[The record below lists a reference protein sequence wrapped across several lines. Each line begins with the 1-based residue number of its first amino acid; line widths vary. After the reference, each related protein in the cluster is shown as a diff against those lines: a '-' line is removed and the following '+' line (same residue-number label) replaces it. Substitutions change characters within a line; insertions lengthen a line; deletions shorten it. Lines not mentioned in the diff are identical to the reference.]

1 MAPQRTWWSAT
12 RATFVR
18 ALLLAAAAALVS
30 AEGLRGRATAATSNT
45 GRPAF
50 PSDISIAEHGA
61 RGQRAV
67 DLLGAR
73 LSDVA
78 AWYGKT
84 PTQFRDVLRRDG
96 SYRLDTK
103 GRVFVEENSVPVPRT
118 QGNSSAAHREL
129 DVVDGLLVPTALTF
143 TLHSRPGAS
152 RTIYLDFDGATL
164 TNTAWGTGLT
174 AAAFNLDGV
183 TGFSTTELQR
193 VKGDAYPNFCSTR
206 KTRIALSST
215 ELQRV
220 NFWKGDALRSLPTH
234 LCST

>member
-1 MAPQRTWWSAT
+1 M
-12 RATFVR
+12 
-18 ALLLAAAAALVS
+18 
-30 AEGLRGRATAATSNT
+30 
-45 GRPAF
+45 
-50 PSDISIAEHGA
+50 
-61 RGQRAV
+61 